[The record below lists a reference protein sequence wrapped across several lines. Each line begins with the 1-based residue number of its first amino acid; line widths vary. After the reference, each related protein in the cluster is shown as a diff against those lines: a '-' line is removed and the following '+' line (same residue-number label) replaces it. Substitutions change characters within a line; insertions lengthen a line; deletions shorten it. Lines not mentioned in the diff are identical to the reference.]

1 MPIPILLTAFLLA
14 SEGPSFLREM
24 RVIMGTTA
32 DVQVTGGADP
42 TAALDMAFGALDEVD
57 RTMSLWKESELTALN
72 RAGGGCVSD
81 ELFFVLEDAL
91 AIAALS
97 GGAFDPTVEPLVR
110 ATGGL
115 GGHHRRLSAP
125 ERTRLLAR
133 VGFRRVRLDPRLRSV
148 ALDPGTAL
156 DLGGIAKGY
165 AVDRALAALRAAGAQ
180 GAVVDLG
187 RSSLGAFGDA
197 LALDV
202 ADPEDPARSPWA
214 SFVVREAAVGSSG
227 ADQRKDH
234 IFDPRTG
241 RPARRVLAAT
251 VVASSACEAD
261 ALSTAVFVLGGE
273 EGLALLERRGA
284 AGFVLVKEN
293 GRRVAWT
300 THGFAES
307 HELTLAPGV
316 LLRPRS
322 GAAR

>member
-1 MPIPILLTAFLLA
+1 
-14 SEGPSFLREM
+14 
-24 RVIMGTTA
+24 MGTTA
-32 DVQVTGGADP
+32 DIWVAGAADS
-42 TAALDMAFGALDEVD
+42 TAALDAGFGELDQVD
-57 RTMSLWKESELTALN
+57 RAMSLWKDSELTALN
-72 RAGGGCVSD
+72 RSGGGHVSD
-81 ELFFVLEDAL
+81 GLFRVLEK
-91 AIAALS
+91 AIDVAARS

-115 GGHHRRLSAP
+115 GGPHRRLSAP
-125 ERTRLLAR
+125 ETKRLLAR
-133 VGFRRVRLDPRLRSV
+133 IGFRRVHLDAGARSV

-165 AVDRALAALRAAGAQ
+165 AVDRALAALRAAGAR

-187 RSSLGAFGDA
+187 RSSLGVYGDA

-202 ADPEDPARSPWA
+202 ADPEDSARLPWA
-214 SFVVREAAVGSSG
+214 SFVVREANVGSSA

-241 RPARRVLAAT
+241 QAARRVLGTT

-261 ALSTAVFVLGGE
+261 ALSTAVFVLGAE
-273 EGLALLERRGA
+273 EGLALLEQRGA
-284 AGFVLVKEN
+284 AGFVLVKEH
-293 GRRVAWT
+293 GQRIVWA
-300 THGFAES
+300 THGFAEN

-322 GAAR
+322 GAER

>member
-1 MPIPILLTAFLLA
+1 MWLIICGMPIPILLTAFLLA

-42 TAALDMAFGALDEVD
+42 TALDMAFGALDEVD

-72 RAGGGCVSD
+72 RAGGGGVSD

-110 ATGGL
+110 ATGGM
-115 GGHHRRLSAP
+115 GGPHRRLSAR

-165 AVDRALAALRAAGAQ
+165 AVDRALAALRASGPS
-180 GAVVDLG
+180 GTHSPWTWPTPRIRRG
-187 RSSLGAFGDA
+187 PPGRRSSCGRRPSAPRA
-197 LALDV
+197 PTSARTTSSIH
-202 ADPEDPARSPWA
+202 APAGLPAACWRPPWSRRARVKPTRSRPPSSSWA
-214 SFVVREAAVGSSG
+214 GRKGS
-227 ADQRKDH
+227 
-234 IFDPRTG
+234 PC
-241 RPARRVLAAT
+241 
-251 VVASSACEAD
+251 SSAAEP
-261 ALSTAVFVLGGE
+261 
-273 EGLALLERRGA
+273 RGSC
-284 AGFVLVKEN
+284 
-293 GRRVAWT
+293 W
-300 THGFAES
+300 
-307 HELTLAPGV
+307 
-316 LLRPRS
+316 
-322 GAAR
+322 